1 MSEMAETC
9 SVIVEAA
16 RQVLPRWSQDDIISM
31 MIKYTDAVYP
41 LNTKNDAPVTPEV
54 VSKMMQFNCTNQIN
68 EVKFLEDM
76 ERLGNILF
84 LIGTHFRSLRTLILD
99 SKDYAQLIQMIGG
112 EDKEFKSKPNA
123 SVLQVVTAQSDQQYE
138 AMDDADDVLA
148 E

>member
-1 MSEMAETC
+1 
-9 SVIVEAA
+9 
-16 RQVLPRWSQDDIISM
+16 
-31 MIKYTDAVYP
+31 
-41 LNTKNDAPVTPEV
+41 
-54 VSKMMQFNCTNQIN
+54 
-68 EVKFLEDM
+68 M